1 LISMDEQLDL
11 FRRFR
16 HRAAPPG
23 ADARLRASALLGQAM
38 DAEKKRAFERPRRTR
53 VVVLAVAALVVVVGT
68 ASAFATARTVLGG
81 GHPYLGTFLC
91 DSDSGSVVIQA
102 SFEGRE
108 GRTFAIMTGTGRY
121 AGVTGHGWRISI
133 AGGNDSTWQARLVGK
148 AQSPDG
154 AWQKIAITI
163 TGKLHGRFVLK
174 PLQRGY
180 LAADTG
186 RQSSAWA
193 G

>member
-1 LISMDEQLDL
+1 MDEQLDL

-121 AGVTGHGWRISI
+121 ASVTGHGWRISI